1 MEGKHGEAVDLFA
14 VLEGVEGKVD
24 AGVAL
29 VPAQPDGALD
39 HEVGIFQRHLDPV
52 TALGECSD
60 LEIGGG
66 GQPIIRP
73 LDVEQVVR
81 ANEIAVGGIGEGQF
95 PELAGV
101 GFDLD
106 TVLVT
111 LQRQGFGLAKG
122 VSMSSSVMAVRA
134 CMVVSTC

>member
-1 MEGKHGEAVDLFA
+1 MALLTTKSAFSNAISIRSPLLVNAVTLKSA
-14 VLEGVEGKVD
+14 E
-24 AGVAL
+24 
-29 VPAQPDGALD
+29 
-39 HEVGIFQRHLDPV
+39 
-52 TALGECSD
+52 
-60 LEIGGG
+60 

-81 ANEIAVGGIGEGQF
+81 ANEIAVGGIGEGQL
-95 PELAGV
+95 PELAGI

-106 TVLVT
+106 TVMVT
-111 LQRQGFGLAKG
+111 LQRQGFGLGEG